1 MSKVVLITGC
11 STGIGHDLAQRLTFA
26 DYTVVATAR
35 DPETLKGISAALI
48 LPLDVTNQE
57 SVDNAVNLT
66 LQQFGKIDTL
76 VNNAGYGLRG
86 VVEEVPAEKVQQ
98 IFNVNVFGAL
108 RMIRAI
114 VPHMRE
120 KGSGRI
126 INISSIA
133 GKLATPVNGI
143 YSATKFALEG
153 LSDSLRVELAPFGI
167 YVILVE
173 PGAIKSRFDET
184 ARETGVVN
192 QIRESS
198 PYKSIYQKNDEFASS
213 MRNAESGPEVVTAV
227 IMQAME
233 ARKPRARYLA
243 GVNFVIRMAIIFRDA
258 LWDTILNRTF
268 KV

>member
-11 STGIGHDLAQRLTFA
+11 STGIGHDLARRLTFA

-35 DPETLKGISAALI
+35 DPETLKGITAALI

-66 LQQFGKIDTL
+66 IQQFGKIDIL

-98 IFNVNVFGAL
+98 IFDVNLFGAL
-108 RMIRAI
+108 RMIRA
-114 VPHMRE
+114 VTPHMRE
-120 KGSGRI
+120 QGSGRI

-153 LSDSLRVELAPFGI
+153 LSDSLRLELAPFGI
-167 YVILVE
+167 QVILIE

-184 ARETGVVN
+184 ASKLGVMD

-198 PYKSIYQKNDEFASS
+198 PYKLIYQRNARFASS
-213 MRNAESGPEVVTAV
+213 VRTSESGPEVVTAV

-233 ARKPRARYLA
+233 ARKPKARYLA
-243 GVNFVIRMAIIFRDA
+243 GVNFAIRMAIIFRDA
-258 LWDTILNRTF
+258 LWDTILNRTY